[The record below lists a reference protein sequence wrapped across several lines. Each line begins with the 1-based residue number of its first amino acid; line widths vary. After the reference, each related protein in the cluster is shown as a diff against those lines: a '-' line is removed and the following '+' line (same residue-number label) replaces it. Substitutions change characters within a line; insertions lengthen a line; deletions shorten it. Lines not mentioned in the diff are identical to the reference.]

1 MPFMPPPAQG
11 APPPGAGMPPGAGA
25 PPVEGGMPVDQGAPP
40 VEEPPPGPGPGTSEG
55 SLDEG
60 QLKQFVSRGFQ
71 VIYGGK
77 TQDGDLS
84 QEVAT
89 LMRKGGNNPVAAL
102 AATAAQVAATVV
114 TSAQDANV
122 SLDPSVAI
130 AGLMEIVGELGSVAA
145 AEGIYDYSQREI
157 DAAAT
162 QSGEKMYALTK
173 DTGIFPQEEAMADAE
188 GIMQASESGEMDTA
202 ISQIEHMERA
212 GGGAP
217 PAAAPPI
224 MGGQGGQ
231 Q

>member
-1 MPFMPPPAQG
+1 MPFMQPPPDQG
-11 APPPGAGMPPGAGA
+11 AMPPGAGA
-25 PPVEGGMPVDQGAPP
+25 PPVDPGMPVDQGAPP
-40 VEEPPPGPGPGTSEG
+40 VEEPPPGPGPATAEG

-77 TQDGDLS
+77 TQDGELS

-89 LMRKGGNNPVAAL
+89 LLRKGGNNPVGAL
-102 AATAAQVAATVV
+102 AATAGQVSATVI
-114 TSAQDANV
+114 TSAQEANV
-122 SLDPSVAI
+122 SLDPAVAI

-145 AEGIYDYSQREI
+145 AEGIYDYDQGEM

-162 QSGEKMYALTK
+162 QAGEKMYALAQ
-173 DTGIFPQEEAMADAE
+173 DTGIFQQEEAMADAE

-202 ISQIEHMERA
+202 ITQIEQRERGGG

-217 PAAAPPI
+217 PVAGPPI
-224 MGGQGGQ
+224 MGVQ
-231 Q
+231 

>member
-1 MPFMPPPAQG
+1 MPFMPPPEQG
-11 APPPGAGMPPGAGA
+11 APVDTGA
-25 PPVEGGMPVDQGAPP
+25 PVVGRVTPADGGAPP

-77 TQDGDLS
+77 TNDGELS

-130 AGLMEIVGELGSVAA
+130 AGLMETRG
-145 AEGIYDYSQREI
+145 
-157 DAAAT
+157 
-162 QSGEKMYALTK
+162 
-173 DTGIFPQEEAMADAE
+173 
-188 GIMQASESGEMDTA
+188 
-202 ISQIEHMERA
+202 RA
-212 GGGAP
+212 RIRRGG
-217 PAAAPPI
+217 
-224 MGGQGGQ
+224 
-231 Q
+231 